1 VKGTSS
7 GNGLSTISVM
17 LSGTKEEF
25 KMRRLCVAL
34 ALACGLPAGAAS
46 GAERYPTKPIRM
58 VVPFPPGAASD
69 FLGRTVGQKL
79 GELYRE
85 QVVIDNR
92 PGAGGIVGSTLIAKA
107 APDGYTLGMV
117 GQPHLVNALL
127 QKDPPYRPLEDIACV
142 TEVAVLP
149 NVLVIAPNMTVRSVA
164 ELIALA
170 KARPGQLNFGSA
182 GIGSSSHIAGEAF
195 KAAAGIDVVHVP
207 FKLLSDI
214 FSEMLA
220 GRVQIYVFPLP
231 AVMPMLKDGKLRPLA
246 VGTAKP
252 APSLPGVPTI
262 MESGLPGFQT
272 ESWFGVVAPART
284 PRNVITQLNND
295 ITTILKTPDVVER
308 FLRQGAEP
316 VYGTPE
322 QFQQLM
328 QAEYAKYQQLVKVA
342 GISSQ

>member
-1 VKGTSS
+1 
-7 GNGLSTISVM
+7 
-17 LSGTKEEF
+17 
-25 KMRRLCVAL
+25 MRRLRMVL
-34 ALACGLPAGAAS
+34 VLACGLAAGAAL
-46 GAERYPTKPIRM
+46 GADRYPTKPIRM

-69 FLGRTVGQKL
+69 FLGRTIGQKL
-79 GELYRE
+79 GELYGE
-85 QVVIDNR
+85 QIVIDNR

-107 APDGYTLGMV
+107 VPDGYTLGMV

-127 QKDPPYRPLEDIACV
+127 QKNPPYRALEDVAGV

-149 NVLVIAPNMTVRSVA
+149 NVLVISPNLTVKSVA
-164 ELIALA
+164 DLIALA

-220 GRVQIYVFPLP
+220 GRVQMYVFPLP

-252 APSLPGVPTI
+252 TPSLPGVPTI
-262 MESGLPGFQT
+262 TESGLPGFHS
-272 ESWFGVVAPART
+272 ESWFGVVAPAGT
-284 PRNVITQLNND
+284 PRTIIMQLNRD
-295 ITTILKTPDVVER
+295 IITILKTPDVIER

-328 QAEYAKYQQLVKVA
+328 QAEYVKYQKLVKDA